1 MKQNQ
6 QIYKGVINPDKCTI
20 TYVESEW
27 PDDKEVVLVEKT
39 IDIATCQEVSF
50 IINGMGCA
58 QIISNVVKSHFRE
71 IPFCPERFKSGRYQK
86 LTLWNDEIVFAKS
99 LTNDEYSDIVVVTYE
114 DGAYLCHWFGQVKGA
129 SSFVKMFV
137 ADESLAK

>member
-6 QIYKGVINPDKCTI
+6 QIYKGVINPDKGTI
-20 TYVESEW
+20 TYMESEW
-27 PDDKEVVLVEKT
+27 PDDQEVVSVEKL
-39 IDIATCQEVSF
+39 IQIARQEVSF
-50 IINGMGCA
+50 TINEMGCA

-71 IPFCPERFKSGRYQK
+71 IPFCSERFKSGKYQK

-99 LTNDEYSDIVVVTYE
+99 LTNDEYSDIVVVTYD